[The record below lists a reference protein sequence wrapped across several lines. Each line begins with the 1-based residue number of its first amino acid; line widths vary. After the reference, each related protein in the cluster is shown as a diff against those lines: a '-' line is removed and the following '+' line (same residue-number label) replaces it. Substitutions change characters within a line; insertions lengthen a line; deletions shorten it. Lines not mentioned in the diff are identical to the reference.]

1 MANVKIHCPN
11 CHQEY
16 DVDEADLGH
25 EAECEAC
32 KKTFILQADVVSS
45 EPPQSK
51 KKEAESDGDID
62 AAGTDKINDKEK
74 LANLYTLA
82 RREFKIG
89 NYKEAIWYYKKIM
102 MDDPDNWEPF
112 FVMSFIKA
120 GHGTQKWET
129 ISDEVA
135 VFSKDLDETIR
146 LIEKTTDEAERNDL
160 LSDMVLPSSLEVC
173 NAQMDGMKQILD
185 SIKQLNTWNQENR
198 EILIKNSNSI
208 MLLYEKV
215 ADLYRKYF
223 QSDRTTYLDI
233 WKMICENVPSEEIHH
248 RVASKIKRLEP
259 NYAIPP
265 VKEIP
270 AVRNPNIRLVIIGIS
285 VIVGLACLGCLI
297 AWICMKH

>member
-1 MANVKIHCPN
+1 MATVKIHCPN

-16 DVDEADLGH
+16 DVDQAELGH
-25 EAECEAC
+25 DAECEAC
-32 KKTFILQADVVSS
+32 KKTFVLQADVESS
-45 EPPQSK
+45 ETPPSK
-51 KKEAESDGDID
+51 SMVVESDDDID
-62 AAGTDKINDKEK
+62 VSNTVKIDDKEK

-89 NYKEAIWYYKKIM
+89 NYKDAIWYYKKII
-102 MDDPDNWEPF
+102 MDDPDNWEPV
-112 FVMSFIKA
+112 FVMRFIKA
-120 GHGTQKWET
+120 GHGTQKWEN
-129 ISDEVA
+129 IADEVST
-135 VFSKDLDETIR
+135 FSKELDETIR
-146 LIEKTTDEAERNDL
+146 LIEKTTDENERNDL

-173 NAQMDGMKQILD
+173 NTQMDGMKQILD
-185 SIKQLNTWNQENR
+185 SINQLNTWNQENR
-198 EILIKNSNSI
+198 EILIKNTNSI

-223 QSDRTTYLDI
+223 QKDRTTYLDL

-259 NYAIPP
+259 NYAVPP

-270 AVRNPNIRLVIIGIS
+270 AVRNPAIRLVIIGIS
-285 VIVGLACLGCLI
+285 VLIGLACLGCLI

>member
-1 MANVKIHCPN
+1 MATVKIHCPN

-16 DVDEADLGH
+16 DVDQAELGH
-25 EAECEAC
+25 DAECEAC
-32 KKTFILQADVVSS
+32 KKTFVLQADVESS
-45 EPPQSK
+45 ETPPSQNMVV
-51 KKEAESDGDID
+51 ESDDDID
-62 AAGTDKINDKEK
+62 VSNTVKIDDKEK

-89 NYKEAIWYYKKIM
+89 NYKDAIWYYKKII
-102 MDDPDNWEPF
+102 MDDPDNWEPV
-112 FVMSFIKA
+112 FVMRFIKA
-120 GHGTQKWET
+120 GHGTQKWEN
-129 ISDEVA
+129 IADEVST
-135 VFSKDLDETIR
+135 FSKELDETIR
-146 LIEKTTDEAERNDL
+146 LIEKTTDENERNDL

-173 NAQMDGMKQILD
+173 NTQMDGMKQILD
-185 SIKQLNTWNQENR
+185 SINQLNTWNQENR
-198 EILIKNSNSI
+198 EILIKNTNSI

-223 QSDRTTYLDI
+223 QKDRTTYLDL

-259 NYAIPP
+259 NYAVPP

-270 AVRNPNIRLVIIGIS
+270 AVRNPAIRLVIIGIS
-285 VIVGLACLGCLI
+285 VLIGLACLGCLI